1 MIHSLTVDTLEVGMG
16 MTNCYL
22 ISTNGKAIVIDPGDD
37 ADRIKELID
46 NRAVKVEKII
56 LTHGHI
62 DHIYG
67 LPEVKRQT
75 GAPVLI
81 HPEDAVMLT
90 DAKANLSFF
99 HNISFE
105 TDAAEGFL
113 NENDIVELD
122 AIKLKVL
129 HTPGHTPGGI
139 SLVTDGMVFTGDA
152 LFWGSIGRSDF
163 PRGDH
168 EHLINSIKSKLLT
181 LPDDTKVYTG
191 HGPQTTIGQEKL
203 HNPWLI

>member
-1 MIHSLTVDTLEVGMG
+1 MTVDTLEVGIG

-22 ISTNGKAIVIDPGDD
+22 LSINGKAIVIDPGDD
-37 ADRIKELID
+37 ADRIKELIE

-67 LPEVKRQT
+67 LTDIRKYT
-75 GAPVLI
+75 SAPVFI
-81 HPEDAVMLT
+81 HQEDAVMLT

-99 HNISFE
+99 HNISFT
-105 TDAAEGFL
+105 TDAADGFL
-113 NENDIVELD
+113 DENGIVELD
-122 AIKLKVL
+122 TIKLKVL

-168 EHLINSIKSKLLT
+168 ELLISSIKSKLLT
-181 LPDDTKVYTG
+181 LPDETKVYTG
-191 HGPQTTIGQEKL
+191 HGPQTTIGQERQQ
-203 HNPWLI
+203 NPWLA